1 MLKQSRCFR
10 ESNMTCLTCH
20 NVHAPQ
26 HNLAEFS
33 QRCLTCHKPDSATFA
48 KADHPVTKNCID
60 CHMPR
65 QETNLIVFDFA
76 GKKVRPQM
84 RNHWI
89 KVY

>member
-1 MLKQSRCFR
+1 
-10 ESNMTCLTCH
+10 
-20 NVHAPQ
+20 
-26 HNLAEFS
+26 
-33 QRCLTCHKPDSATFA
+33 
-48 KADHPVTKNCID
+48 
-60 CHMPR
+60 MPR